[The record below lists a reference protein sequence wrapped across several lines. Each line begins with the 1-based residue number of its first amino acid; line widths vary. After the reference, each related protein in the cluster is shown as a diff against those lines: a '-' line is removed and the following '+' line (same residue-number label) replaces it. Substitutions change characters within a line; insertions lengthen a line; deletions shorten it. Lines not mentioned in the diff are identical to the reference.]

1 MPILRNP
8 TQANSS
14 VTLLVLG
21 CTGAAAPPGPPGTP
35 APTPEPME
43 MSGTGP
49 TVMEA
54 TLPDGTY
61 GVTLWVENNF
71 GVFDPG
77 SGTNFVVRFDRNYV
91 ANVVETHW
99 NGSRAIV
106 VGGDSGGLI
115 PDDRFPIKAE
125 AAPAAEWHILVQR
138 S

>member
-1 MPILRNP
+1 
-8 TQANSS
+8 
-14 VTLLVLG
+14 
-21 CTGAAAPPGPPGTP
+21 
-35 APTPEPME
+35 

-99 NGSRAIV
+99 TGSCAIV

-115 PDDRFPIKAE
+115 RDNRFTIRVE
-125 AAPAAEWHILVQR
+125 AAPEAGRHILVQR